1 MSSKLR
7 PLPSTALRLL
17 ATTIVVLGVM
27 APWTV
32 LPANAGAAGTAA
44 GSQAAKAAG
53 GETSDEF
60 SYSDLRSAIARRAV
74 KSATLRPASF
84 EAQVVLEDGSERKV
98 GYPPTDE
105 GLADSLAAAG
115 AKVKI
120 DTDFARAGSQFPWGG
135 LMLLGGI
142 AAMIAAMF
150 VLQRKHAKATGAGKG
165 PDTANAQK
173 QGELPSVRFSDI
185 AGCDEAVQ
193 EAAELVDFLKAP
205 LEYQRVGAKMPSGL
219 MLYGPPGT
227 GKTLLAKA
235 VAGEAGAAFYAMS
248 GSDFVEMYVGVGAS
262 RVRDVFAK
270 ARLNTPAIIFI
281 DEVDA
286 VGGKRGGGSG
296 GGGGHREADQTLN
309 QLLVEMDGFGG
320 NERLLVIAAT
330 NRLDTLDPALLRP
343 GRFSRHVHVGA
354 PSEDGRLNILN
365 VHAKNKPL
373 AADVDLPHLA
383 KVTAGSSGAELA
395 EMLNEGAIMA
405 ARGKRLEITHEDL
418 FEGFLRVIAGP
429 RKASAM
435 LASGEREAV
444 AYHEAGHVLCA
455 ELCPTVDKTLH
466 ATINPRGQAAG
477 FAVVGRSDRA
487 LHNAQQI
494 HEQLIYILGGRAA
507 EHVIFGIV
515 SSGAANDLEKA
526 NAIARAA
533 VEQYGLSA
541 AVGQIV
547 NSQSGFSEQTRATID
562 SEIRRIVEEAYRD
575 AIAMVQ
581 EHREQLERLTH
592 ALLSAGDID
601 HLEIAAAMEGSTRTP
616 RRPNLQPLLDPEPEF
631 VADLDDEADS
641 TPSRRLWV
649 PGRSTAGQ
657 AIAAFRAERDGSH
670 RGPAAQA

>member
-1 MSSKLR
+1 MSSKPR
-7 PLPSTALRLL
+7 RSPSVVLCLL
-17 ATTIVVLGVM
+17 ATTLVVLGFVS
-27 APWTV
+27 AT
-32 LPANAGAAGTAA
+32 ARAAGKPA
-44 GSQAAKAAG
+44 SEQADRAAG
-53 GETSDEF
+53 GAEF
-60 SYSDLRSAIARRAV
+60 SYSDLRAAIADHKV
-74 KSATLRPASF
+74 ESATLRPADF
-84 EAQVVLEDGSERKV
+84 EAEVVLEDGTERTV
-98 GYPPTDE
+98 GYPPTDDA
-105 GLADSLAAAG
+105 LADALSAAG
-115 AKVKI
+115 AKVEI
-120 DTDFARAGSQFPWGG
+120 DTSFAHPGSQFPWGP
-135 LMLLGGI
+135 LMLLGGMV
-142 AAMIAAMF
+142 AMIAAMF
-150 VLQRKHAKATGAGKG
+150 LLQRKHAKTMSNG
-165 PDTANAQK
+165 PLKHSDNAQK
-173 QGELPSVRFSDI
+173 QGELPTVRFSDI

-193 EAAELVDFLKAP
+193 EAAELVDFLKDP
-205 LEYQRVGAKMPSGL
+205 LDYRRLGAKMPSGL

-235 VAGEAGAAFYAMS
+235 VAGEAGAAFFAMS
-248 GSDFVEMYVGVGAS
+248 GSDFVEMYVGVGAA
-262 RVRDVFAK
+262 RVRDVFAQ

-286 VGGKRGGGSG
+286 VGGKRGAGSG

-309 QLLVEMDGFGG
+309 QLLVEMDGFAG

-354 PSEDGRLNILN
+354 PSEDGRLSILT
-365 VHAKNKPL
+365 VHAKGKPL
-373 AADVDLPHLA
+373 ADDVDLPYLA

-405 ARGKRLEITHEDL
+405 ARGKRPDITHEDL

-487 LHNAQQI
+487 LHTAQHI

-507 EHVIFGIV
+507 EHVIFGTV

-526 NAIARAA
+526 NSIARAA
-533 VEQYGLSA
+533 VEQYGLSS

-562 SEIRRIVEEAYRD
+562 SEIRRIVEDAYRD
-575 AIAMVQ
+575 AIALAE
-581 EHREQLERLTH
+581 EHREQLERLTQ
-592 ALLSAGDID
+592 ALLKAGDID
-601 HLEIAAAMEGSTRTP
+601 HLEIAAAMEGSTRSA
-616 RRPNLQPLLDPEPEF
+616 RRPNLQPLPEPEF
-631 VADLDDEADS
+631 VADLDEAPERA
-641 TPSRRLWV
+641 PSRRLWL

-657 AIAAFRAERDGSH
+657 AIAAFRSERNAPH
-670 RGPAAQA
+670 RGPAAGA

>member
-1 MSSKLR
+1 MSSTPR
-7 PLPSTALRLL
+7 RSAIAVLRLVL
-17 ATTIVVLGVM
+17 ALTMVVLACA
-27 APWTV
+27 AP
-32 LPANAGAAGTAA
+32 AIAGTPGADRFA
-44 GSQAAKAAG
+44 TSGG
-53 GETSDEF
+53 GEGEL
-60 SYSDLRSAIARRAV
+60 SYSDLRAAIADRKV
-74 KSATLRPASF
+74 ESATLKPAKF
-84 EAQVVLEDGSERKV
+84 EVDVVLADGSERKA

-105 GLADSLAAAG
+105 ALADELAAAG
-115 AKVKI
+115 AKVEV
-120 DTDFARAGSQFPWGG
+120 DTSFARSQFPWSG
-135 LMLLGGI
+135 LMMLGGV
-142 AAMIAAMF
+142 AMLIAAMF
-150 VLQRKHAKATGAGKG
+150 FLQRKHAKAARGG
-165 PDTANAQK
+165 PDPGAKSAQK
-173 QGELPSVRFSDI
+173 QGELPTVRFTDI

-205 LEYQRVGAKMPSGL
+205 LEYRRVGAKMPSGL

-248 GSDFVEMYVGVGAS
+248 GSDFVEMYVGVGAA
-262 RVRDVFAK
+262 RIRDVFAK
-270 ARLNTPAIIFI
+270 ARQNTPAIIFI

-286 VGGKRGGGSG
+286 VGGKRGGGG
-296 GGGGHREADQTLN
+296 GSGGGHREADQTLN
-309 QLLVEMDGFGG
+309 QLLVEMDGFAG

-354 PSEDGRLNILN
+354 PSEDGRLSILN
-365 VHAKNKPL
+365 VHAKGKPL
-373 AADVDLPHLA
+373 AEDVDLPYLA

-405 ARGKRLEITHEDL
+405 ARDKRVEITHEDL
-418 FEGFLRVIAGP
+418 FEGFLRVVAGP

-435 LASGEREAV
+435 LAAGERDAV

-487 LHNAQQI
+487 LHTAQHI

-507 EHVIFGIV
+507 EHVIFGTV

-541 AVGQIV
+541 AVGQLV
-547 NSQSGFSEQTRATID
+547 NSQSGFAEQTKATID
-562 SEIRRIVEEAYRD
+562 AEIRRIVEDAYRD
-575 AIAMVQ
+575 AIAMVS
-581 EHREQLERLTH
+581 EHREQLERLTQ
-592 ALLSAGDID
+592 ALLGAGDID
-601 HLEIAAAMEGSTRTP
+601 HLEIAAAMEGSTRVT
-616 RRPNLQPLLDPEPEF
+616 RRPKLQPEPEF
-631 VADLDDEADS
+631 VADLDDEPAPP
-641 TPSRRLWV
+641 PSSKRLWL

-657 AIAAFRAERDGSH
+657 AIAAFRSERAG
-670 RGPAAQA
+670 A

>member
-1 MSSKLR
+1 M
-7 PLPSTALRLL
+7 PSAVLCLL
-17 ATTIVVLGVM
+17 ATIVALGLVS
-27 APWTV
+27 
-32 LPANAGAAGTAA
+32 ANAHAAGTAA
-44 GSQAAKAAG
+44 SEQVAKAAG
-53 GETSDEF
+53 DKDGF
-60 SYSDLRSAIARRAV
+60 SYSDLRAAIKNRQV
-74 KSATLRPASF
+74 DSATLRPAQF
-84 EAQVVLEDGSERKV
+84 EAEVLLKDGAEHTV
-98 GYPPTDE
+98 GYPPTDDA
-105 GLADSLAAAG
+105 LADELTAAG
-115 AKVKI
+115 ATVDI
-120 DTDFARAGSQFPWGG
+120 DTRFAHGSQFPWGA
-135 LMLLGGI
+135 LMMLGGM

-150 VLQRKHAKATGAGKG
+150 FLQRRHAKTMSNG
-165 PDTANAQK
+165 PIKHSENAQK
-173 QGELPSVRFSDI
+173 QGELPTVRFSDI

-193 EAAELVDFLKAP
+193 EAAELVDFLKDP
-205 LEYQRVGAKMPSGL
+205 LDYRRLGAKMPSGL

-235 VAGEAGAAFYAMS
+235 VAGEAGAAFFAMS
-248 GSDFVEMYVGVGAS
+248 GSDFVEMYVGVGAA
-262 RVRDVFAK
+262 RVRDVFAQ

-286 VGGKRGGGSG
+286 VGGKRGSGSG

-309 QLLVEMDGFGG
+309 QLLVEMDGFAG

-354 PSEDGRLNILN
+354 PSEDGRLSILN
-365 VHAKNKPL
+365 VHAKGKPL
-373 AADVDLPHLA
+373 ADDVDLPYLA

-405 ARGKRLEITHEDL
+405 ARSRRPDITHDDL

-444 AYHEAGHVLCA
+444 AYHESGHVLCA

-487 LHNAQQI
+487 LQTAQHI

-507 EHVIFGIV
+507 EHVIYGTV

-526 NAIARAA
+526 NSIARSA
-533 VEQYGLSA
+533 VEQFGLSS

-547 NSQSGFSEQTRATID
+547 NSQSGFSEQTKATID
-562 SEIRRIVEEAYRD
+562 AEIRRIVEDAYRD
-575 AIAMVQ
+575 AIAMVE
-581 EHREQLERLTH
+581 EHREQLERLTQ
-592 ALLSAGDID
+592 ALLKAGDID
-601 HLEIAAAMEGSTRTP
+601 HLEIAAAMEGSTP
-616 RRPNLQPLLDPEPEF
+616 AARRPNLQPLPEPEF
-631 VADLDDEADS
+631 VADLDEEPEDP
-641 TPSRRLWV
+641 PSRRLWL
-649 PGRSTAGQ
+649 PGRSSASQ
-657 AIAAFRAERDGSH
+657 AIAAFRNDPQ
-670 RGPAAQA
+670 RGPAAGA

>member
-1 MSSKLR
+1 M
-7 PLPSTALRLL
+7 
-17 ATTIVVLGVM
+17 VVLSFVAM
-27 APWTV
+27 SPT
-32 LPANAGAAGTAA
+32 AGAAATPM
-44 GSQAAKAAG
+44 AAKGAT
-53 GETSDEF
+53 GETSDAF
-60 SYSDLRSAIARRAV
+60 TYSDLRATIRDRSV
-74 KSATLRPASF
+74 KSATLRPADF
-84 EAQVVLEDGSERKV
+84 EAQVVLEDGSKHKV

-105 GLADSLAAAG
+105 ALADELSAAG
-115 AKVKI
+115 AKVTI
-120 DTDFARAGSQFPWGG
+120 DTDFGGSGFPWNG

-142 AAMIAAMF
+142 GAMIAAMF
-150 VLQRKHAKATGAGKG
+150 FLQRRHAKATAPAK
-165 PDTANAQK
+165 DQKSENAQK
-173 QGELPSVRFSDI
+173 QGELPSVRFSDV

-205 LEYQRVGAKMPSGL
+205 LEYRRLGAKMPSGL

-235 VAGEAGAAFYAMS
+235 VAGEAGAAFHAMS

-270 ARLNTPAIIFI
+270 ARVNTPAIIFI

-286 VGGKRGGGSG
+286 VGAKRGGGSG

-354 PSEDGRLNILN
+354 PTEDGRLNILN
-365 VHAKNKPL
+365 VHAKGKPL
-373 AADVDLPHLA
+373 ADNVDLPQLA

-405 ARGKRLEITHEDL
+405 ARGKRPEITHEDL

-487 LHNAQQI
+487 LHTAQHI

-507 EHVIFGIV
+507 EHVIYGTV

-526 NAIARAA
+526 NSIARAA
-533 VEQYGLSA
+533 VEQYGLSS

-547 NSQSGFSEQTRATID
+547 SSQSGFSEQTKATID
-562 SEIRRIVEEAYRD
+562 TEIRRIVEDAYRD

-581 EHREQLERLTH
+581 EHREQLERLTQ

-601 HLEIAAAMEGSTRTP
+601 HLEIAAAMEGSTRKA
-616 RRPNLQPLLDPEPEF
+616 RRPNLQPLLDAEPEF
-631 VADLDDEADS
+631 VADLDDAPES
-641 TPSRRLWV
+641 TPSRRLRV

-657 AIAAFRAERDGSH
+657 AIAAFRAQRDGSH
-670 RGPAAQA
+670 RGPAARA